1 MTIKVVHRH
10 NFLQHH
16 CTQLEAINK
25 RQTKERETRHKFATR
40 KGIFVGPEGGED
52 DVLLK
57 VKRGKDISFPEIP
70 AKPAIETTLPSM
82 PLIRRQVTFL
92 AVG

>member
-1 MTIKVVHRH
+1 M
-10 NFLQHH
+10 
-16 CTQLEAINK
+16 
-25 RQTKERETRHKFATR
+25 
-40 KGIFVGPEGGED
+40 GPEGGED

-57 VKRGKDISFPEIP
+57 VKRGKDISFPEVP